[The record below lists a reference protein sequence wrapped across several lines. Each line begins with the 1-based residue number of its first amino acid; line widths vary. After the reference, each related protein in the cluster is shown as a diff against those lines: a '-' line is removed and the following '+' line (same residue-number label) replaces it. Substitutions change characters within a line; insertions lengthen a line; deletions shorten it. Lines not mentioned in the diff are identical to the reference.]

1 MARHDGRAV
10 DALRPV
16 EMITGFHRMSEGSV
30 LYRAG
35 STVVLCTASVDP
47 KVPAWMEGKGKGW
60 VTAEYQM
67 HPRSNPVKRES
78 RDGRGKAPSG
88 RTQEIQRLIGRALRA
103 AVDLEKLGEMQ
114 ISVDC
119 DVLEADGGTRTAS
132 ITGGFVA
139 LCIALAKMRAD
150 GRLAQPCIREHVA
163 ATSAGFVGDEML
175 LDLAYIEDSK
185 AEVDLNLV
193 ATRSGAIIE
202 VQGTAEG
209 APIPRKDIDRL
220 INTAAVGVHQLTDL
234 QDKALVAAKVDLQTI
249 FLPGG
254 QNA

>member
-1 MARHDGRAV
+1 M
-10 DALRPV
+10 
-16 EMITGFHRMSEGSV
+16 
-30 LYRAG
+30 
-35 STVVLCTASVDP
+35 
-47 KVPAWMEGKGKGW
+47 
-60 VTAEYQM
+60 
-67 HPRSNPVKRES
+67 
-78 RDGRGKAPSG
+78 
-88 RTQEIQRLIGRALRA
+88 
-103 AVDLEKLGEMQ
+103 EKLGEMQ

-163 ATSAGFVGDEML
+163 ATSAGFVGDEL
-175 LDLAYIEDSK
+175 FLDLVYVEDSK

-209 APIPRKDIDRL
+209 APVPRKDIDRL
-220 INTAAVGVHQLTDL
+220 INTAAVGVHRLTEL
-234 QDKALVAAKVDLQTI
+234 QILGGNAAGLYGVQ
-249 FLPGG
+249 F
-254 QNA
+254 